1 MNAMTD
7 VSKLLPP
14 LLATRAEVPDA
25 AADTLADTVYGVLQI
40 GATHIA
46 LSLGV
51 LREVIPCPLLLSGLP
66 ASAPGLLGAISVR
79 GKVLPVLDLRVVLG
93 LDAPR
98 HDGQVGVVMRH
109 GGALL
114 GLLPD
119 GVRDLTK
126 LPAGMLN
133 AMSSDSHALLFS
145 GSFERTEDHSVV
157 SVLDAEAVMRLPGM
171 PLLRDDSRTASSAAV
186 ASVPRCALMLVRCG
200 NVRLAMEVTDIHTTL
215 PEVTLQPSSMDGQM
229 CRGVI
234 EHAGVR
240 LPAIDP
246 LALMSLGTLPEDESC
261 QALLLRFPGG
271 LVALLVSQVID
282 IVRVPET
289 DLLVLSPL
297 AVRRPELF
305 RAALR
310 VANHGDHLVLAR
322 GVLHLEPDLRALST
336 LNATP
341 GAHTDN
347 PVAGVATTAAEIAH
361 ARGSAVITYDIGAEV
376 ATRLTQVIEVLPL
389 PTDFTRM
396 VSGHAAVTGMFI
408 HRGQSVTLVCLASL
422 LDGSARPDPAHARVL
437 VVGIAGAHF
446 GFVVPK
452 LCHIESTVWEAQRKD
467 KPAAKTSALGR
478 HAVVEI
484 GTGMQR
490 RTLHLVDLHA
500 LAHGLMRGE
509 EQPSDVSENRLEA
522 LALE

>member
-7 VSKLLPP
+7 VSKLLPAP
-14 LLATRAEVPDA
+14 LTAPADMPDA
-25 AADTLADTVYGVLQI
+25 AADTVYGVLQI

-51 LREVIPCPLLLSGLP
+51 LREVIPCPPQLSGLP
-66 ASAPGLLGAISVR
+66 ASAVGLLGAISVR

-98 HDGQVGVVMRH
+98 HDGQVVVVVRH

-114 GLLPD
+114 GLLTD
-119 GVRDLTK
+119 GVRGLTK

-133 AMSSDSHALLFS
+133 AMSSGSHPLLFS
-145 GSFERTEDHSVV
+145 GSFERTEDRSVV
-157 SVLDAEAVMRLPGM
+157 SVIDAEAVMRLPGV
-171 PLLRDDSRTASSAAV
+171 PLLRDDSSTASNATV

-200 NVRLAMEVTDIHTTL
+200 KVRLAMEVADIHTTL
-215 PEVTLQPSSMDGQM
+215 PEVKLLPSSMDGWV
-229 CRGVI
+229 CRGVV
-234 EHAGVR
+234 EHAGVQ

-246 LALMSLGTLPEDESC
+246 LALMSLGTLPEGEPC

-271 LVALLVSQVID
+271 MVALLVSQVID

-289 DLLVLSPL
+289 DLLALSPL

-310 VANHGDHLVLAR
+310 VADHGDHLVLAR
-322 GVLHLEPDLRALST
+322 GVLQLEPDLRALST

-341 GAHTDN
+341 GAPMDN
-347 PVAGVATTAAEIAH
+347 PAAGVATTAAAIAH

-389 PTDFTRM
+389 PTDFARM
-396 VSGHAAVTGMFI
+396 VSGHAAVTGMFT
-408 HRGQSVTLVCLASL
+408 HRGHSVTLVCLASL
-422 LDGSARPDPAHARVL
+422 LEGSGRPDPAHARVL
-437 VVGIAGAHF
+437 VVGVADAYF

-467 KPAAKTSALGR
+467 PTATKPSALGR

-500 LAHGLMRGE
+500 LAHDLMRGE
-509 EQPSDVSENRLEA
+509 EQALDADANSLEA
-522 LALE
+522 LPSA